1 MDKYYNHTEELRNQ
15 KELEDRNPVL
25 LLTLASS
32 MVGDNANVSL
42 TILSLGNVIIDHM
55 ILR

>member
-15 KELEDRNPVL
+15 KELEARNSVL

-42 TILSLGNVIIDHM
+42 TILSLGNVIIDHIIIM
-55 ILR
+55 